1 LSHQEPKR
9 IDFFRARIVDGLGL
23 IAHESIF
30 VVQIGQNGEPELC
43 EPSILGNFS
52 PADAPDQLPAVAATD
67 EVTDWLQQQALAP
80 FLEETRTE
88 QQTEVGRISQH
99 VELSLTELLLRTDE
113 EVGRAAVEVEEGIQG
128 AEGRLARA
136 ENRHAELLVRRDK
149 RRRELEQQGAL
160 SLQAV
165 ERLTSVLVLPHPER
179 ESNEVKNLRPNRQTE
194 ERAMKAVMQH
204 ERARGCQVED
214 VSAKNLGYDVT
225 SLDTQSG
232 EMRLIE
238 VKGLAA
244 TTGTILLTPNERRVA
259 EDRRDC
265 YWLYIVTNCQA
276 KPVLQEPI
284 LDPARFSWN
293 EVNKVQHYYLSVDAM
308 TQPMQV
314 REDGSNYGGKL

>member
-1 LSHQEPKR
+1 
-9 IDFFRARIVDGLGL
+9 
-23 IAHESIF
+23 
-30 VVQIGQNGEPELC
+30 
-43 EPSILGNFS
+43 
-52 PADAPDQLPAVAATD
+52 
-67 EVTDWLQQQALAP
+67 
-80 FLEETRTE
+80 
-88 QQTEVGRISQH
+88 
-99 VELSLTELLLRTDE
+99 
-113 EVGRAAVEVEEGIQG
+113 
-128 AEGRLARA
+128 
-136 ENRHAELLVRRDK
+136 
-149 RRRELEQQGAL
+149 
-160 SLQAV
+160 
-165 ERLTSVLVLPHPER
+165 
-179 ESNEVKNLRPNRQTE
+179 
-194 ERAMKAVMQH
+194 MKAVMQH